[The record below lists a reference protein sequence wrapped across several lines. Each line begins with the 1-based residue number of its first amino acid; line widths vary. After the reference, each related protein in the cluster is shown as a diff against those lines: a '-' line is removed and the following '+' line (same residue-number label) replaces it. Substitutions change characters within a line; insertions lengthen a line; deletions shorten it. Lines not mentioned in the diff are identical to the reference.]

1 MKLLTAMAISAGLF
15 AGPMLADHHN
25 KGSEQHARS
34 GQQIMNAPR
43 QGLEE
48 ARTLS
53 RQSLSEAIAFERQK
67 VMRAEREANLPRTTR
82 GANGE
87 VAADY
92 VGPTARSATSAD
104 RMVEENTRVPA
115 EGAKEYRD
123 HRQDG
128 SKQ

>member
-1 MKLLTAMAISAGLF
+1 
-15 AGPMLADHHN
+15 
-25 KGSEQHARS
+25 
-34 GQQIMNAPR
+34 
-43 QGLEE
+43 
-48 ARTLS
+48 LS

-82 GANGE
+82 GVNGE

-123 HRQDG
+123 HRQDD
-128 SKQ
+128 SKR